1 MTPLRTLRLR
11 FETDA
16 TRRMQ
21 DTQQFYLDHDGFYA
35 EQKKRSGHGFTIG
48 TYQLPTHGKID
59 VQLTAADLD
68 RHAIILGSTGT
79 GKSSLIEQIARMAF
93 ATGRGCALIDP
104 HGDLFERVTAWAL
117 HANVADLTI
126 LDFTRPELLPG
137 WNPLKPLPGVDAGRQ
152 VDLLIGIFKR
162 LYGDEEARSW
172 NFGVK
177 VEEILRYSFRA
188 CIESEVPATID
199 TLRSFLLIP
208 ALRSRLLASTS
219 ADVRY
224 YFHERF
230 KNREENFVPAVLNK
244 LEPFLGSM
252 VVQRFLGQPTNT
264 VDPLA
269 IMDRGG
275 TLLVNLAKGYLGP
288 TADILGRLLMNALEL
303 GALRREGIPFEQRT
317 PYTLLVDEAH
327 TFAGSDGA
335 LDVLLTAARKYR
347 LSLVLA
353 AQALALF
360 PTRFQTLALGNAGD
374 QFLFRLPQKE
384 AQQLASDLFEPQGN
398 VPRQRVRAYD
408 KITDPYLTPT
418 EEIATRTRELANLP
432 IGACYWLDRGKPYKA
447 RRIQVR
453 PPVELPLTPGQ
464 VSDRITTRMREQTA
478 E

>member
-1 MTPLRTLRLR
+1 MSRTIRLR
-11 FETDA
+11 FDTDA

-21 DTQQFYLDHDGFYA
+21 EVQQFSLENDGFYG
-35 EQKKRSGHGFTIG
+35 EHQKRAGRGYLIG
-48 TYQLPTHGKID
+48 TYEIPTHGKID
-59 VQLTAADLD
+59 VRLTAADLD
-68 RHAIILGSTGT
+68 RHIVLLGSTGM
-79 GKSSLIEQIARMAF
+79 GKSTMIEHLARASFAF
-93 ATGRGCALIDP
+93 GRGCALIDP
-104 HGDLFERVTAWAL
+104 HGDTFERVTAWAL
-117 HANVADLTI
+117 HAEIPDLTI
-126 LDFTRPELLPG
+126 LDFMRPELLPG
-137 WNPLKPLPGVDAGRQ
+137 WNPLKPLPGVDPGRQ

-188 CIESEVPATID
+188 CIESEVSATID

-208 ALRSRLLASTS
+208 ALRSRLLATTS
-219 ADVRY
+219 ADVRF

-252 VVQRFLGQPTNT
+252 AVQRFLGQPTST

-303 GALRREGIPFEQRT
+303 GALRREGIPPDQRT
-317 PYTLLVDEAH
+317 PYTLFVDEAH
-327 TFAGSDGA
+327 TFASADGA
-335 LDVLLTAARKYR
+335 LDVLLTAGRKYR

-360 PTRFQTLALGNAGD
+360 PTRFQTIALGNAGD
-374 QFLFRLPQKE
+374 QFLFRLPHKE
-384 AQQLASDLFEPQGN
+384 AQHLAPDLFEPQGN
-398 VPRQRVRAYD
+398 VLRRD
-408 KITDPYLTPT
+408 S
-418 EEIATRTRELANLP
+418 TRTIRSSTCRRPKKSRRARASSR
-432 IGACYWLDRGKPYKA
+432 ISQSGRATGSTAGSRTRRGGYRSGHPNRCRS
-447 RRIQVR
+447 RRVK
-453 PPVELPLTPGQ
+453 
-464 VSDRITTRMREQTA
+464 
-478 E
+478 